1 MQEWPF
7 IKSALWVYIHLL
19 QLTVSNQCSGH
30 EDKVDKPWRPVPSG
44 RITITQIR
52 RLRWILV
59 AGCLA
64 ISFFVGRLVLCASL
78 GVTLYTILYDDLL
91 LRGHLFFRNL
101 CIAAG
106 YLAFEVGALFIM
118 SELPAVLQ
126 FWENSQDSSTS
137 FCRTDAG

>member
-1 MQEWPF
+1 
-7 IKSALWVYIHLL
+7 
-19 QLTVSNQCSGH
+19 
-30 EDKVDKPWRPVPSG
+30 
-44 RITITQIR
+44 
-52 RLRWILV
+52 
-59 AGCLA
+59 
-64 ISFFVGRLVLCASL
+64 VLCASL

>member
-1 MQEWPF
+1 
-7 IKSALWVYIHLL
+7 
-19 QLTVSNQCSGH
+19 
-30 EDKVDKPWRPVPSG
+30 VPSG
-44 RITITQIR
+44 RITLTQIR

-59 AGCLA
+59 ASCLA

-91 LRGHLFFRNL
+91 LRGHLIFRNL

-126 FWENSQDSSTS
+126 FREISQDSSTS